1 MSRKKAFA
9 RTTQDKVFD
18 AFVIG
23 ICLLILLI
31 CVYPMYYT
39 IICSVSNPYDVAMGN
54 VGLIP
59 VKFTWESYR
68 QVFANDDIWRGYLN
82 TIIYTVLGTLYNLLL
97 TIPLAYALSK
107 KELYSRTFFSW
118 YFLFCMYFSGGMVP
132 SYLVTKQ
139 LGLVNSPWVMIIG
152 AGVSVYNMIVTRVYF
167 QSSIPESLYEA
178 ARIDGCSEFKAF
190 FQIALPL
197 AKPIIAVMA
206 LYYGVGHWND
216 YFSAMI
222 YITDKQ
228 WQPLQ
233 LVLRRILILNENALT
248 SAMRP
253 DASMEELATAAQR
266 AYMATTIKYALV
278 FISSLPMLIA
288 YPFVQKYFVKGVM
301 IGSLKG

>member
-1 MSRKKAFA
+1 
-9 RTTQDKVFD
+9 
-18 AFVIG
+18 
-23 ICLLILLI
+23 
-31 CVYPMYYT
+31 
-39 IICSVSNPYDVAMGN
+39 
-54 VGLIP
+54 
-59 VKFTWESYR
+59 
-68 QVFANDDIWRGYLN
+68 
-82 TIIYTVLGTLYNLLL
+82 
-97 TIPLAYALSK
+97 
-107 KELYSRTFFSW
+107 
-118 YFLFCMYFSGGMVP
+118 
-132 SYLVTKQ
+132 
-139 LGLVNSPWVMIIG
+139 
-152 AGVSVYNMIVTRVYF
+152 
-167 QSSIPESLYEA
+167 
-178 ARIDGCSEFKAF
+178 
-190 FQIALPL
+190 
-197 AKPIIAVMA
+197 MA

>member
-107 KELYSRTFFSW
+107 KELYGRTFFSW

-139 LGLVNSPWVMIIG
+139 LGLVNSPWV
-152 AGVSVYNMIVTRVYF
+152 
-167 QSSIPESLYEA
+167 
-178 ARIDGCSEFKAF
+178 
-190 FQIALPL
+190 
-197 AKPIIAVMA
+197 
-206 LYYGVGHWND
+206 GVGHWND

>member
-9 RTTQDKVFD
+9 RTRQDVVFD
-18 AFVIG
+18 ACIIIF
-23 ICLLILLI
+23 CLLILLI
-31 CVYPMYYT
+31 CIYPLYYT
-39 IICSVSNPYDVAMGN
+39 VICSVSNPYDVCKGN
-54 VGLIP
+54 VSLIP
-59 VKFTWESYR
+59 VNFTGEAYR
-68 QVFANDDIWRGYLN
+68 QVFENDDIWRGYLN
-82 TIIYTVLGTLYNLLL
+82 TIIYTVLGTLYNLVL

-107 KELYSRTFFSW
+107 KELYGRTFFSW
-118 YFLFCMYFSGGMVP
+118 YFLFCMYFGGGMVP
-132 SYLVTKQ
+132 TYLVIKR
-139 LGLVNSPWVMIIG
+139 LGLVNNPWVMIIG

-167 QSSIPESLYEA
+167 QSSIPETLYEA

-190 FQIALPL
+190 FRIALPL
-197 AKPIIAVMA
+197 SAPIIAVMA

-216 YFSAMI
+216 YFNAMI
-222 YITDKQ
+222 YITDKK

-233 LVLRRILILNENALT
+233 LVLRRILILNENALS

-253 DASMEELATAAQR
+253 DASMEELASAAQR

-278 FISSLPMLIA
+278 FISSLPMLVA